1 MLAVRRRL
9 DDCSCLSLL
18 GTARGDTWWQVS
30 EASWDR
36 PRGTGPGFWRESHTA
51 GHAIARRFGVNGVV
65 RNLACTRHCARARA
79 PPVRPQGTSALHRSY
94 EMIPTRYLGFTW
106 GDGEIIEECGSDSS
120 YIFDNS
126 DGFRRRRVDRKR
138 VVSGNKEKQISNF
151 LTRLFIY
158 SLMTVVGTVECICE

>member
-65 RNLACTRHCARARA
+65 RNLACTRHCARARH
-79 PPVRPQGTSALHRSY
+79 PPGNEGTSALGRPY

-106 GDGEIIEECGSDSS
+106 GDGKIIEECGSDSS
-120 YIFDNS
+120 CIYLIIPMD
-126 DGFRRRRVDRKR
+126 FRRKRVDR
-138 VVSGNKEKQISNF
+138 F
-151 LTRLFIY
+151 LTF
-158 SLMTVVGTVECICE
+158 

>member
-65 RNLACTRHCARARA
+65 RNLACTRHCARA
-79 PPVRPQGTSALHRSY
+79 PPARPQGTSPLDRSY

-106 GDGEIIEECGSDSS
+106 GDGKIIEECGSDSS
-120 YIFDNS
+120 CMFDNPPN
-126 DGFRRRRVDRKR
+126 GFRRRRIDRKR
-138 VVSGNKEKQISNF
+138 VASRNKNRCNRF
-151 LTRLFIY
+151 LTFLRNYSFIR
-158 SLMTVVGTVECICE
+158 

>member
-65 RNLACTRHCARARA
+65 RNLAGTRHCARARA
-79 PPVRPQGTSALHRSY
+79 RATRPAIGDITPRPFLRDDSDAL
-94 EMIPTRYLGFTW
+94 LGIYVGRW
-106 GDGEIIEECGSDSS
+106 K
-120 YIFDNS
+120 DNR
-126 DGFRRRRVDRKR
+126 GMWLRFELYV
-138 VVSGNKEKQISNF
+138 
-151 LTRLFIY
+151 
-158 SLMTVVGTVECICE
+158 